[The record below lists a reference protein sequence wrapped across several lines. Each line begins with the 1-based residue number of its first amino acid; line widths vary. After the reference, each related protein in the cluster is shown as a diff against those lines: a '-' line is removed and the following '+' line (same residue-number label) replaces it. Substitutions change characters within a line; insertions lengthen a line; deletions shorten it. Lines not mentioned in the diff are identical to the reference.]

1 MNLRKLGKDEL
12 DCIFKSLEMSDSEKS
27 IILTFYFNEGTN
39 DVEYYSFKKDF
50 SKENLQSDELDK
62 INLNITSKIK
72 YYATTERDLNLELL
86 APELYK
92 QFSEPDKI
100 VFFVGAGL
108 SRVIGYPSWDG
119 LADKAIDELKIN
131 YYSKERIK
139 SSIKDPL
146 QKLSFFESYNKHE
159 SEEYK
164 NFYSKNFNSCEF
176 GKHENPYD
184 LLVSREF
191 RAAFI
196 TTNIDTEIAKALT
209 RKDSESNIN
218 EPDNV
223 NNIRRQ
229 DKDYLVEL
237 DVSKLKQD
245 RVAMIHGRHDEPL
258 SLIMSNFDYIK
269 NYYRNDKISSF
280 LKDVFKQK
288 TVIFIGYGLAELPIL
303 ATIIDSEKTGQ
314 SLKDYS
320 VEKSG
325 SNNHYLLL
333 DSFEN
338 ERSLQNVY
346 RNYFSN
352 FNINILPYH
361 LDEDGY
367 ERIITVLKS
376 WRNALRS
383 EKEGFIE
390 DTFIIER
397 FLESGTNFELAIK
410 KIKQKEN
417 QVLFNQFF
425 TGIDKPEYFSR
436 LKEEGFFET
445 NRFPKPDNNLSPFY
459 PPLSYLEKIVIQF
472 EKMGDIHNPIIN
484 EIVSIITKV
493 SEEYKIENFQNIN
506 TTTIWYFIRIINHL
520 PNSILTKDFIN
531 EVICLWIKNFVI
543 TDWNFERILN
553 VIFLKLCTIEDVP
566 KAELILTFILLR
578 TDEIENKD
586 VDDNLDFR
594 YLIKDNMEIN
604 VFFDNC
610 SSDFILFL
618 ADIINYL
625 RVKNHP
631 IKFEFEKDNTKYL
644 YKAKLISNKIFE
656 FYLTDISSEVVI
668 KKGEIS
674 FNCYADEKEIKEKIV
689 TSLNGYSQVDDSNID
704 LYYFLHWGRQSF
716 RLDDDI
722 FDDDVHYRKNFI
734 KVLSEFLKRI
744 LIAKAKSKP
753 QEITPIIQ
761 NFFDIDYSIPF
772 FKQLTLTI
780 IEVNFNYFSQFFLDI
795 ILDEKLWNSNLNF
808 GFENDVQTFLR
819 RNQNQL
825 RNEHLDKLSLIIQDI
840 GKKYKADDE
849 DFQRKI
855 DFEKLEW
862 LDALK
867 ENGTFKVQY
876 DILNAKYKLEPD
888 YFSSRGKVKYY
899 SGEVSPFSVEEL
911 LSLKVSELYSALIN
925 FNQIDKYRFE
935 DPSVRGLVNTVRKVA
950 ELNSKKVLELFE
962 YNQAIPIPYMNGIL
976 EGIKVSFKNNE
987 NKADFDEDRLFKMVL
1002 HYIQASDFKENKLI
1016 IDEYYRDH
1024 QKEWF
1029 VSEIAQLLEE
1039 YLKNKTQKVECEE
1052 TIRLILQ
1059 TISKLL
1065 SELIGDSYSEKDG
1078 KQLRDYNLNY
1088 VLNSSKGK
1096 VLSVLFEFAWYK
1108 KSTSNEGFLDPLVK
1122 ETFIHAFTKGYRDAY
1137 ILFGTYLA
1145 QFISIDKAFAY
1156 EWIKKIQKSEDEEW
1170 KCFFGGWLFFKMQYC
1185 SSEIYVKLK
1194 PHFKRALN
1202 LKFYSEDFQNS
1213 GLIRSILIAYYW
1225 GYEGI
1230 KGPIFQKMLK
1240 ESSLEIL
1247 CKVLNYTGTDYYE
1260 FQKHEMLDST
1270 RIRILV
1276 LWKELKSKFESVTEE
1291 GIEKARFDMIELIR
1305 YWDKIDLELF
1315 ELLEYS
1321 IYNFKPGINVGDLI
1335 EELDRLFEIN
1345 EENSV
1350 YISQLVFMLTEKK
1363 YVPFSEGEYGGEIYD
1378 LLEKLALIKN
1388 DSIIQDIKEACT
1400 NLIKNSN
1407 GLQKRGIAILKKLE
1421 E

>member
-1 MNLRKLGKDEL
+1 MKLRQLGKDEIL
-12 DCIFKSLEMSDSEKS
+12 RLLESLKIENNERESV
-27 IILTFYFNEGTN
+27 LAYYFIEGTN
-39 DVEYYSFKKDF
+39 NTEHYSFKEYFHKD
-50 SKENLQSDELDK
+50 NLGSDEMDE
-62 INLNITSKIK
+62 INLNISSKIK
-72 YYATTERDLNLELL
+72 YYATTESDLNLELL

-139 SSIKDPL
+139 SGIKDPL

-159 SEEYK
+159 SDEYK
-164 NFYSKNFNSCEF
+164 NFYSKNFSGSEF
-176 GKHENPYD
+176 DKHENPYD

-196 TTNIDTEIAKALT
+196 TTNIDTEIIKAIK
-209 RKDSESNIN
+209 RKDFESNIN
-218 EPDNV
+218 EPENI

-237 DVSKLKQD
+237 DVNKLKQD
-245 RVAMIHGRHDEPL
+245 RVAMIHGRHDDPV

-303 ATIIDSEKTGQ
+303 ATIIDSEKIGQ
-314 SLKDYS
+314 SLKDYF

-338 ERSLQNVY
+338 ERNLQNVY

-383 EKEGFIE
+383 EKEGFID

-397 FLESGTNFELAIK
+397 FLETGTNFELAIK

-425 TGIDKPEYFSR
+425 TGINKPEYFSR
-436 LKEEGFFET
+436 LEEDGFFET
-445 NRFPKPDNNLSPFY
+445 NRFPKVDNNLSLFY

-472 EKMGDIHNPIIN
+472 EKVGDIQNPIIN
-484 EIVSIITKV
+484 EILRIIIEV

-520 PNSILTKDFIN
+520 PNSILTKYFIN
-531 EVICLWIKNFVI
+531 EVLCVWIKNFVI

-553 VIFLKLCTIEDVP
+553 EIFLKLCTIEDVP
-566 KAELILTFILLR
+566 KAELILTSILLR

-586 VDDNLDFR
+586 VADSLDFR
-594 YLIKDNMEIN
+594 YLIKDNKEIN
-604 VFFDNC
+604 VFFNNC

-618 ADIINYL
+618 ADIINYI
-625 RVKNHP
+625 RVKNHL
-631 IKFEFEKDNTKYL
+631 IKFEFEKENTKYQ

-656 FYLTDISSEVVI
+656 FYLTDISSEIVI

-689 TSLNGYSQVDDSNID
+689 TSLIGYFPVDDSNID

-744 LIAKAKSKP
+744 LIVKAKSKP

-761 NFFDIDYSIPF
+761 KFFDIDYSIPF
-772 FKQLTLTI
+772 FKKLSLTI

-795 ILDEKLWNSNLNF
+795 VLDEKLWNTNLNF
-808 GFENDVQTFLR
+808 GLEKDIKTFLR
-819 RNQNQL
+819 RNQKQL
-825 RNEHLDKLSLIIQDI
+825 KNEHLDKLSLIIQNID
-840 GKKYKADDE
+840 KKYKTYDE
-849 DFQRKI
+849 DSQRKI

-867 ENGTFKVQY
+867 ENDTFKVQY
-876 DILNAKYKLEPD
+876 DILNEKYKLEPD
-888 YFSSRGKVKYY
+888 YFSSRGKIKYY

-935 DPSVRGLVNTVRKVA
+935 DPSVRGLVNTIRKVA
-950 ELNSKKVLELFE
+950 ELNPKKVLELFE

-976 EGIKVSFKNNE
+976 EGIKVSFKNKE
-987 NKADFDEDRLFKMVL
+987 NNVDFDEDRLFKMVL

-1016 IDEYYRDH
+1016 INEYFRDH

-1065 SELIGDSYSEKDG
+1065 NGLIGDNYSEKDG
-1078 KQLRDYNLNY
+1078 KQFRDYNLNY

-1096 VLSVLFEFAWYK
+1096 VLSALFEFAWYK
-1108 KSTSNEGFLDPLVK
+1108 KSTSNESFLDPLVK
-1122 ETFIHAFTKGYRDAY
+1122 ETFIHAFTEGYRDAY

-1145 QFISIDKAFAY
+1145 QFISIDKALAF
-1156 EWIKKIQKSEDEEW
+1156 EWIKKIHKSKDEEW

-1185 SSEIYVKLK
+1185 SPQIYIKLK
-1194 PHFKRALN
+1194 PHFKRALK
-1202 LKFYSEDFQNS
+1202 LKFYAEDFQNS
-1213 GLIRSILIAYYW
+1213 GLIRSLVIAYYW

-1230 KGPIFQKMLK
+1230 KGQIFQKMLK

-1247 CKVLNYTGTDYYE
+1247 SEVLNYACNDYYE

-1270 RIRILV
+1270 KVKILV
-1276 LWKELKSKFESVTEE
+1276 LWKELKNKFELVAEE
-1291 GIEKARFDMIELIR
+1291 GIEKVRFDMFELVR
-1305 YWDKIDLELF
+1305 YWDKIDQELF
-1315 ELLEYS
+1315 ELLQYS
-1321 IYNFKPGINVGDLI
+1321 ISNFKTGINVGDLI

-1345 EENSV
+1345 GENAV
-1350 YISQLVFMLTEKK
+1350 YISLLILKLTEKK
-1363 YVPFSEGEYGGEIYD
+1363 YRPLLEVGYDGEIYD
-1378 LLEKLALIKN
+1378 LLEKFITIEN
-1388 DSIIQDIKEACT
+1388 DSIVQNVKDACI
-1400 NLIKNSN
+1400 NLIKNTE
-1407 GLQKRGIAILKKLE
+1407 GLQKRGSEILRRLGK
-1421 E
+1421 